1 MCNAGGGRNL
11 SSAQAFTLAEVLVTL
26 GIIGVV
32 SALTLPV
39 LMAAY
44 QKNVTLTQL
53 KKSYSSLSQAVRLS
67 EADNGFL
74 SDWDVGYG
82 HNLFE
87 NYILPYLNIVDY
99 CILGECE
106 NKGIH
111 FGLEGNKYVVPAG
124 PNGTDKLPGDKDNT
138 WIVVMSDGSMLYVYQ
153 SLYNNYVI
161 SRIILDLNGN
171 KRPNRTGKD
180 IFSLLLLTDSLVGN
194 QDIADTVIVKPGIY
208 FEGFGQTRTAIT
220 DRSKYYNCNK
230 GGYAFTCGALIQ
242 YDGWK
247 INKDYPW

>member
-1 MCNAGGGRNL
+1 MKKL
-11 SSAQAFTLAEVLVTL
+11 FAFTLAEVLVTL

-180 IFSLLLLTDSLVGN
+180 IFSLASPVWFVH
-194 QDIADTVIVKPGIY
+194 DIVTFPISTTTFTGY
-208 FEGFGQTRTAIT
+208 FFSFSFNRFI
-220 DRSKYYNCNK
+220 
-230 GGYAFTCGALIQ
+230 
-242 YDGWK
+242 GWK
-247 INKDYPW
+247 SRYCRYRNC